1 MKIYLIGNIFSS
13 REIFSFFFFLF
24 LSSNSECIDGRELID
39 RLLIVSNINY
49 NLKNKRGFNV
59 LHHAALKGNA

>member
-1 MKIYLIGNIFSS
+1 MKIVCFVL
-13 REIFSFFFFLF
+13 FFL
-24 LSSNSECIDGRELID
+24 LSSNNECIDGRELID
-39 RLLIVSNINY
+39 RLLSVSNINY